1 MLRTAVL
8 VGIITTLCVSL
19 SGCGQKG
26 DLYMPAQQA
35 SVMQN
40 AFFGFKYLFSHDPYT
55 RSL

>member
-26 DLYMPAQQA
+26 DLYMPDQQA
-35 SVMQN
+35 SVSMQK
-40 AFFGFKYLFSHDPYT
+40 AFFGL
-55 RSL
+55 